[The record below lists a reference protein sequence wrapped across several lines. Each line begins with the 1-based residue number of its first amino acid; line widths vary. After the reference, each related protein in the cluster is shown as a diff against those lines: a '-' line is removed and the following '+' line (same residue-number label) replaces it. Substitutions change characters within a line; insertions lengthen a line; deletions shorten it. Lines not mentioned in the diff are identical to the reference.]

1 MERRK
6 KVKDIAHDFGVG
18 LTAVYNWI
26 NIYEMKGINGLN
38 LKKAPERSQ
47 NFPKRKSKNCLT
59 YSKKPQ
65 TIMVLNLLCG
75 NVKR

>member
-38 LKKAPERSQ
+38 LKKAPGAV
-47 NFPKRKSKNCLT
+47 PKLSKEEI
-59 YSKKPQ
+59 KKL
-65 TIMVLNLLCG
+65 LNLLKKTADNYGFESPLWEC
-75 NVKR
+75 KR

>member
-47 NFPKRKSKNCLT
+47 NFPKREI
-59 YSKKPQ
+59 KKL
-65 TIMVLNLLCG
+65 LNLLK
-75 NVKR
+75 NRRQLWF